1 MSFIDN
7 LYIGAATRLTK
18 FKEKTAAFFA
28 NDDGVSNI
36 VATIILVLIVVLLL
50 GLLWGF
56 LQGWLGDLI
65 GKIKNGGNEVETT
78 AGWN

>member
-7 LYIGAATRLTK
+7 LYIKSTTKLTK
-18 FKEKTAAFFA
+18 FKEKAAAFFA

-65 GKIKNGGNEVETT
+65 GKIKNSGNEVETS
-78 AGWN
+78 GSW

>member
-1 MSFIDN
+1 MSLIDN
-7 LYIGAATRLTK
+7 LYIKATTRLTK
-18 FKEKTAAFFA
+18 FKENVVDFFES
-28 NDDGVSNI
+28 DDGVSNI

-65 GKIKNGGNEVETT
+65 DKIKNGGNEVETS
-78 AGWN
+78 GSWK